1 MPDTIP
7 QDVVEEDQVLR
18 GADNKKAFKTIA
30 ESNMEMSSSH
40 PNKEDTVVTEP
51 PIATTKHPMTTTMH
65 PMTTTKHP
73 MTTTRHPMTTTGHP
87 MTTTRPPV
95 VPKPI
100 VNITHI
106 TRPYIICSSYWEQ
119 QSNAILNMF
128 SMQRWANSLGM
139 TVVEPFVCQSELKFP
154 PEVLYNNTLANTLRL
169 RDYIDLDYWNTQ
181 AKKVGIPPL
190 ESWENFSHQSA
201 KKIILVILP
210 YSGAGGTYDND
221 KIKNHP
227 ECNKAKS
234 DFFNK
239 HGKVFHSLQ
248 FEVIR
253 NVCISFNRY
262 IIPPEKFNAD
272 LQIANNKGATV
283 WITEWQGVENG
294 RVAFTGLGYN
304 KFGRTFDGES
314 TYLAMIKPS
323 SRLLKDSQRYVNEV
337 LVTKFNQ
344 FDAVVARNKPLYS
357 TVDWYVHHF
366 NDCVSQLE
374 KHTRSVKNKMFLA
387 IDMGRFGDMVRAN
400 KFDYNSQGKYTGNGK
415 YLYQRYLNVV
425 YGSKSI
431 DSYENDFV
439 RVTNG
444 IVDSGYIGALQ
455 RTIALHA
462 NHVFVVGG
470 HSAFQRILIKQFDE
484 QKKSNAVTKIC
495 FN

>member
-1 MPDTIP
+1 
-7 QDVVEEDQVLR
+7 
-18 GADNKKAFKTIA
+18 
-30 ESNMEMSSSH
+30 MEILSSH

-51 PIATTKHPMTTTMH
+51 PIATTKHPMTTTRH
-65 PMTTTKHP
+65 S
-73 MTTTRHPMTTTGHP
+73 MTTTRHP

-128 SMQRWANSLGM
+128 SMQRWANSL
-139 TVVEPFVCQSELKFP
+139 VEPFVCQSELKFP

-169 RDYIDLDYWNTQ
+169 RNYIDLDYWNTQ
-181 AKKVGIPPL
+181 ARKVGIPPL
-190 ESWENFSHQSA
+190 ESWENFSHHSA

-210 YSGAGGTYDND
+210 YSGAGGTYAND
-221 KIKNHP
+221 EIKNHP
-227 ECNKAKS
+227 QCNKAKS

-253 NVCISFNRY
+253 NVYISFNRY
-262 IIPPEKFNAD
+262 IIPPEKFNAG

-283 WITEWQGVENG
+283 WITEWQCVENG
-294 RVAFTGLGYN
+294 RVAFTELGDN

-337 LVTKFNQ
+337 LGTKFNQ
-344 FDAVVARNKPLYS
+344 FDAVVTRNKPLYS
-357 TVDWYVHHF
+357 TVDRYVHHF

-374 KHTRSVKNKMFLA
+374 KHTN
-387 IDMGRFGDMVRAN
+387 
-400 KFDYNSQGKYTGNGK
+400 Q
-415 YLYQRYLNVV
+415 
-425 YGSKSI
+425 SKI
-431 DSYENDFV
+431 
-439 RVTNG
+439 
-444 IVDSGYIGALQ
+444 
-455 RTIALHA
+455 
-462 NHVFVVGG
+462 
-470 HSAFQRILIKQFDE
+470 
-484 QKKSNAVTKIC
+484 
-495 FN
+495 